1 MESVPQTHAPPDC
14 FDSDN
19 IDEGST
25 KFGLH
30 SRDSNMERLDRR
42 TYGNNTNATKNVR
55 EGFMSY
61 FVNEGQVPW
70 QRNFI
75 S

>member
-1 MESVPQTHAPPDC
+1 
-14 FDSDN
+14 
-19 IDEGST
+19 
-25 KFGLH
+25 
-30 SRDSNMERLDRR
+30 MERLDRR